1 MLTKQQ
7 LQRIAQHRAIGLH
20 ALERDY
26 VQYLVLSILYT
37 RSQSLV
43 FKGGT
48 ALRVVHHSPRYS
60 EDLDFNATMGVD
72 MMKQELRALLP
83 GLGHYGIVAAIRNEY
98 ESSSNY
104 SFDLS
109 FQGPLYD
116 GRDRSKS
123 SVRIDVNLRR
133 EVPKDKSTGGGK
145 GSTERRLV
153 SSEYD
158 DVMPFL
164 LTVMTAEHILAEKTR
179 ALLVRGKAR
188 DLYDLWFMIEQDVHV
203 DMAIINDKMALYQ
216 TTFAARLF
224 KQKIDGL
231 RETWESDLRP
241 LLGQVPEFAPTAERV
256 LIAFGAMR

>member
-1 MLTKQQ
+1 MLTRQQ
-7 LQRIAQHRAIGLH
+7 LQRIAQRRAIGLH

-37 RSQSLV
+37 RSQFFV

-48 ALRVVHHSPRYS
+48 ALRVVYHSPGYS
-60 EDLDFNATMGVD
+60 EDLDFNTTVD
-72 MMKQELRALLP
+72 LDETKQYLHEVLV
-83 GLGHYGIVAAIRNEY
+83 GLGRYGIVAAIRNEY

-116 GRDRSKS
+116 ERDRSKS

-133 EVPKDKSTGGGK
+133 EQVA
-145 GSTERRLV
+145 TERRLV

-158 DVMPFL
+158 DVLPFL
-164 LTVMTAEHILAEKTR
+164 VTVLTAEHILAEKTR

-188 DLYDLWFMIEQDVHV
+188 DLYDLWFMVEQGVRV
-203 DMAIINDKMALYQ
+203 DLGIVDAKLALYQ
-216 TTFAARLF
+216 TTFDARVF
-224 KQKIDGL
+224 REKVDGL
-231 RETWESDLRP
+231 RAAWDSDLRP
-241 LLGQVPEFAPTAERV
+241 LLAQVPEFVVAAEPV
-256 LIAFGAMR
+256 LVAFDALS